1 MEIINIHQAKTQLS
15 KLLSRIALGE
25 EFIIANRGVP
35 VAKLSPYQQSS
46 NNPRIPG
53 RLAGQI
59 QIAEDFD
66 EVDDR
71 IVSLFTGEN
80 ED

>member
-15 KLLSRIALGE
+15 KLLARIALGE

-35 VAKLSPYQQSS
+35 VAKLSPYQRSTS
-46 NNPRIPG
+46 KPRIPG

-59 QIAEDFD
+59 KIAEDFD

-71 IVSLFTGEN
+71 IVDLFAGE